1 MPKLKSLEEFKQ
13 NSGNILLGNNKLAKL
28 NGGAQAQTSTSEE
41 VSTDVQGQWETD
53 CGTRET
59 FDNGL
64 VITWIPK

>member
-1 MPKLKSLEEFKQ
+1 MPKLKTLEEFKQ
-13 NSGNILLGNNKLAKL
+13 NSGNIVLENEKFAQIH
-28 NGGAQAQTSTSEE
+28 GGAQTSTSEA

-64 VITWIPK
+64 VITWIQKQ